1 MGLTYGGQDAEVLAQ
16 RSVITSF
23 YSQRTPKTKG
33 KPKKQKHQQKKIH
46 SQRKVWLKFDQFK
59 GLGDD
64 GNLAW

>member
-46 SQRKVWLKFDQFK
+46 SQRKV
-59 GLGDD
+59 
-64 GNLAW
+64 